1 MTEAHVLKLVFRDVD
16 AIDDV
21 GNLNLVGTELAVSV
35 ILSSLT
41 KRNICPNFVVTR
53 GVFTCQHEPPVA
65 HWGCRDDCAPGGII
79 YDGHS
84 QSLSDQIP
92 PPGKLGK

>member
-1 MTEAHVLKLVFRDVD
+1 MLKPLHRDVD

-21 GNLNLVGTELAVSV
+21 GNLNLVGTELVVSV

-53 GVFTCQHEPPVA
+53 GVFTCQHEPPA
-65 HWGCRDDCAPGGII
+65 ALWGCRDDCAPCGII
-79 YDGHS
+79 YGEHA
-84 QSLSDQIP
+84 QYLNDQMP
-92 PPGKLGK
+92 SPGNFGK